1 MNDSGRVL
9 FLELYRLD
17 TYVCAGMY
25 MPWVRMGVLFPLY
38 VYPLS
43 LGFTRSSVSSLQSA
57 FTSGGQL
64 LNSIVQYRVSIKHL
78 LFCMLCYTLSIN
90 ILYSQV
96 CRNYLLV
103 RHSYARLCMPYWD
116 VKYVGRS

>member
-1 MNDSGRVL
+1 MNDLGRVL

-64 LNSIVQYRVSIKHL
+64 LNSIGSSVQGVNQASAFLHV
-78 LFCMLCYTLSIN
+78 M
-90 ILYSQV
+90 LYSVHQ
-96 CRNYLLV
+96 
-103 RHSYARLCMPYWD
+103 HII
-116 VKYVGRS
+116 